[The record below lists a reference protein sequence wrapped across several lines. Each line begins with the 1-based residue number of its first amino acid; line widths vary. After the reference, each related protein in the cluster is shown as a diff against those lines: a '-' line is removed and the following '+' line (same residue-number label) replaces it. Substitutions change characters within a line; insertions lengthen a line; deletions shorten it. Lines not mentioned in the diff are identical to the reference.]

1 MKIYDWSR
9 YSRRYF
15 IINKKNSPR
24 LQLDL
29 NKIRQKELANY
40 LLNYPLKIYSI
51 FERHL
56 NEMAKDIKGEKI
68 TAKQNKISEKKENPL
83 RINFIGI

>member
-1 MKIYDWSR
+1 MIGADIQEDILSLTEDK
-9 YSRRYF
+9 F
-15 IINKKNSPR
+15 PC

-68 TAKQNKISEKKENPL
+68 NT
-83 RINFIGI
+83 

>member
-1 MKIYDWSR
+1 MIGANIQEDISKLT
-9 YSRRYF
+9 
-15 IINKKNSPR
+15 KTNSPR

-40 LLNYPLKIYSI
+40 LLNYPLKEFSI

-56 NEMAKDIKGEKI
+56 NEMAKEKKREKI
-68 TAKQNKISEKKENPL
+68 TAKKNTIKKKKKIL
-83 RINFIGI
+83 

>member
-1 MKIYDWSR
+1 MIN
-9 YSRRYF
+9 F
-15 IINKKNSPR
+15 IRVI
-24 LQLDL
+24 LVYY
-29 NKIRQKELANY
+29 Y

-68 TAKQNKISEKKENPL
+68 TA
-83 RINFIGI
+83 